1 MSKLSDFLD
10 KYKVYHLGLDHL
22 HLDPR
27 NPRLHEE
34 DQNKSQIDIMK
45 VMKDQF
51 DLPELSYS
59 IANNGYFQ
67 EEPIIAIPEK
77 PELLEEF
84 INDETSPEDFFNF
97 VNENE
102 IKFIV
107 VEGNRR
113 LSTVKL
119 LSSEDLQSELKIKN
133 WPIVKPKFRSTL
145 KHLPVVVYPDRASV
159 ATYIG
164 IRHIGGLKKWEP
176 YEKAR
181 YVKSLI
187 EEQGIDI
194 NDVQQMVGDKGNSIR
209 KSYLC
214 YILINIIETEFD
226 LPKTVEKAK
235 SRFSYLLLSLGQT
248 SIKSYLGIEAN
259 YSQIDFKKPI
269 REDKKDSLKDV
280 FSWLFGEGPKIPAV
294 INESR
299 DITNYLSPVLKIPK
313 SISLLKSTRDL
324 IDAYEL
330 SDGEKE
336 LLIKYATKATSELG
350 KIVAL
355 IKDELVDK
363 AFIYQ
368 LEDIKTQVQ
377 KIEKLLPNKEE

>member
-1 MSKLSDFLD
+1 MSKLSTFLE
-10 KYKVYHLGLDHL
+10 KFKVYHLGLDLL
-22 HLDPR
+22 HLDPK

-34 DQNKSQIDIMK
+34 DQDKSQIDIMRI
-45 VMKDQF
+45 MKDQF
-51 DLPELSYS
+51 DLPELAYS

-77 PELLEEF
+77 PELFEDF
-84 INDETSPEDFFNF
+84 INDNTSPEEFLTF
-97 VNENE
+97 VNDNDL
-102 IKFIV
+102 KFIV

-119 LSSEDLQSELKIKN
+119 LDNQDLQDELKVKN
-133 WPIVKPKFRSTL
+133 WPPVHPKYRGSL
-145 KHLPVVVYPDRASV
+145 KHLPVVVYPDRSSV

-181 YVKSLI
+181 YVRSLI
-187 EEQGIDI
+187 EDQKIPI
-194 NDVQQMVGDKGNSIR
+194 NTVQQMVGDKGNSIR

-214 YILINIIETEFD
+214 YKLIYIIETEYD
-226 LPKTVEKAK
+226 LPNTVAKAK
-235 SRFSYLLLSLGQT
+235 SRFSYLLLSLGQS
-248 SIKSYLGIEAN
+248 SIKNYIGVEAN
-259 YSQIDFKKPI
+259 YSQIDFSNPVPTA
-269 REDKKDSLKDV
+269 KKDFLKDI

-299 DITNYLSPVLKIPK
+299 DITNYLSHVLK
-313 SISLLKSTRDL
+313 SDESTELLKATRDL

-336 LLIKYATKATSELG
+336 LLNKYATKATSELG
-350 KIVAL
+350 KIVSL
-355 IKDELVDK
+355 MKDELVDK
-363 AFIYQ
+363 NFTDKLQ
-368 LEDIKTQVQ
+368 DIKSQVQ
-377 KIEKLLPNKEE
+377 KIEKLLPNKED